1 MPNESNSGDE
11 DVVQR
16 DLEVEHE
23 ERLPVARLVPGQR
36 STATRLLGDG
46 KWPVRCNAPTWQL
59 PFRRRVILSDLLA
72 VLAASGSYGLVGS
85 ATFTDFLPFAIA
97 VIMLLAF
104 SLAAAGAWESTV
116 LGDGSEEYS
125 RLLRAHLAASATIC
139 MVCLALQLPAGRPW
153 AFGVVPLTGAFA
165 AVGRVVLRKRLHR
178 RRRAGE
184 AMARVLAVGTDE
196 SVASLAARTA
206 RAPHHGL
213 MIAGACVSRGV
224 SWHGGSTVGEVPVV
238 GDLDSVASAAIDGRY
253 DIVSVAQAPGWTA
266 RRLQRLSWELEGS
279 GIELFVDPGLME
291 LAGPRLHVANI
302 DGLPLLRLTQPSFS
316 GWRRLLKNALDRVA
330 ASLIL
335 LVALPVMTG
344 IAVMVK
350 RDRGPVFFR
359 QTRVGLNGR
368 EFQMIKF
375 RSMAVGSEERLAEL
389 EAVNEAGGPL
399 FKIRD
404 DPRVTPIGRVLRR
417 YSLDELPQLFNVL
430 LGSMSLVG
438 PRPPLPKEVAGYD
451 QDAHR
456 RLLVKP
462 GMTGL
467 WQVSGRSNL
476 SWQDSVRLDL
486 RYVENWTIALD
497 VQILIKT
504 VRAVM
509 AGDGAY

>member
-1 MPNESNSGDE
+1 MQRESGVD
-11 DVVQR
+11 
-16 DLEVEHE
+16 HK
-23 ERLPVARLVPGQR
+23 ERLDVARFVPGQR
-36 STATRLLGDG
+36 SAPPSLAGERRRTVGCTT
-46 KWPVRCNAPTWQL
+46 PTWQQ

-72 VLAASGSYGLVGS
+72 LTVASGAYGLAGTAAMTAFV
-85 ATFTDFLPFAIA
+85 PFVIA
-97 VIMLLAF
+97 VFLLMTV
-104 SLAAAGAWESTV
+104 SLASSGAWDQTV

-125 RLLRAHLAASATIC
+125 RLLHAYLAVSALIC
-139 MVCLALQLPAGRPW
+139 MVCLALQLPEGRPW
-153 AFGVVPLTGAFA
+153 AFGVVPLAGALA
-165 AVGRVVLRKRLHR
+165 AVGRVALRKRLHR

-184 AMARVLAVGTDE
+184 AMARVLAVGTEE

-213 MIAGACVSRGV
+213 TIAGACVSRGV
-224 SWHGGSTVGEVPVV
+224 SSDGASRVGDVPVV
-238 GDLDSVASAAIDGRY
+238 GDLDSVASAAIEGGY
-253 DIVSVAQAPGWTA
+253 DIVSVGQAPGWTA
-266 RRLQRLSWELEGS
+266 RRLQRLAWELEDTGV
-279 GIELFVDPGLME
+279 ELFVDPGLME

-316 GWRRLLKNALDRVA
+316 GWRRLIKNALDRVA
-330 ASLIL
+330 ALLIL
-335 LVALPVMTG
+335 LVASPLMAG
-344 IAVMVK
+344 IALAVM
-350 RDRGPVFFR
+350 RDGGPVFFR

-375 RSMAVGSEERLAEL
+375 RSMAVGSERRVAEL
-389 EAVNEAGGPL
+389 EAVNEAAGPL
-399 FKIRD
+399 FKMRD

-430 LGSMSLVG
+430 FGSMSLVG

-462 GMTGL
+462 GMTGM

-476 SWQDSVRLDL
+476 SWEDSVRLDL

-504 VRAVM
+504 VRAVI